1 MKYENLQEAVKFI
14 RDKKLVAF
22 PTETVYGLGADATSE
37 KACQKIFQVKGR
49 PTNNPLIIHVPSLE
63 IAKTLGEFNED
74 AIKLAEA
81 FWPGAL
87 TIVTHLKA
95 GVKIAKSVQAGLKT
109 IAIRV
114 PSHPVAQALLCR
126 AKVPIAAPSANPS
139 GYISPT
145 KLCHVRIHFSNEPD
159 VFVLDVESIL
169 PGRVYGLES
178 TIIDCSSTSPIIL
191 RDGFITL
198 ESCEKALG
206 KLVNRALSSMQIRAP
221 GMMEKHYAPAVPL
234 RMNAIKLHQEELSLN
249 FCDSHLSGDLS
260 LNLSPIGN
268 LTEAAAN
275 LYAMLRTLDIYAEL
289 SKITGK
295 QAKIAVAPIP
305 NIGIGIAIND
315 RLKRAAK
322 K

>member
-14 RDKKLVAF
+14 RDRKLVAF

-63 IAKTLGEFNED
+63 VAKTFGDFNED

-87 TIVTHLKA
+87 TIVTQLKV

-145 KLCHVRIHFSNEPD
+145 KLCHVKIHFSNEPD
-159 VFVLDVESIL
+159 VFVLEAESVL

-178 TIIDCSSTSPIIL
+178 TIIDCSSPSPIIL

-206 KLVNRALSSMQIRAP
+206 KLVSRAPSLTQIRAP
-221 GMMEKHYAPAVPL
+221 GMMEKHYAPTVPL
-234 RMNAIKLHQEELSLN
+234 RMNAVNLHREELSLN
-249 FCDSHLSGDLS
+249 FWDSHLSGDLS

-289 SKITGK
+289 SKIIGK